1 MRKIGITTTVPS
13 EIIFAAGAVPLDLNN
28 IFITDPSPNHYVEI
42 AELAGYPRNLCGWIK
57 GIYGVAVENKI
68 HEIVA
73 VTQGD
78 CSNTH
83 ALMETLHLKG
93 VQIIPFAFPYD
104 RDRDMLMLQLNKFM
118 NYMGVGWL
126 EVDAWREKLQRIR
139 RLVWEL
145 DRLTWE
151 SNQVTGFENHLWQVS
166 CSDFNGDPEA
176 FYHELKGFL
185 KEVKMRKP
193 LKEQVRLGFMGVPPI
208 FTDLYQYIE
217 KIGARVVFNEIQR
230 QFTMPFEVRELVDQ
244 YLLYTY
250 PYHAFARLE
259 DLQIEIKKRQLD
271 GIIHYTQS
279 FCFRQ
284 IEDLIYR
291 EKINVPIL
299 TLEGDRPGL
308 LDARSRMRIDAFVE
322 MLR

>member
-1 MRKIGITTTVPS
+1 MRKIGITTTIPS

-28 IFITDPSPNHYVEI
+28 VFITDPAPNHYVEI

-57 GIYGVAVENKI
+57 GIYGVAMKNNI

-93 VQIIPFAFPYD
+93 VKIIPFAFPYD
-104 RDRDMLMLQLNKFM
+104 RDREMLMLQLNKLM
-118 NYMGVGWL
+118 TYMGVVQS
-126 EVDAWREKLQRIR
+126 EVDAWREKLQKIR
-139 RLVWEL
+139 SLVWEL

-151 SNQVTGFENHLWQVS
+151 TNQVTGFENHLWQVS
-166 CSDFNGDPEA
+166 CSDFNGDPDFFA
-176 FYHELKGFL
+176 HELKEL
-185 KEVKMRKP
+185 LIEVKMRKP
-193 LKEQVRLGFMGVPPI
+193 FKGQVRLGYIGVPPI
-208 FTDLYQYIE
+208 FTDFYQYLE
-217 KIGARVVFNEIQR
+217 QLGARVVFNEIQR
-230 QFTMPFEVRELVDQ
+230 QFTMPFETSDLVDQ

-250 PYHAFARLE
+250 PYHAFARL
-259 DLQIEIKKRQLD
+259 DDILREIKKRNLD

-284 IEDLIYR
+284 IEDLIFR
-291 EKINVPIL
+291 EKIDIPIL
-299 TLEGDRPGL
+299 TIEGDRPGL
-308 LDARSRMRIDAFVE
+308 LDARSKMRIDAFVE